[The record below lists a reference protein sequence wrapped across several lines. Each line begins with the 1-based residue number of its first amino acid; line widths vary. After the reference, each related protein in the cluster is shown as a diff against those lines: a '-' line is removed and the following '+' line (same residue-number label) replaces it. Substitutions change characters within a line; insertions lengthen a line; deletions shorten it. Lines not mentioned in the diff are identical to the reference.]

1 MVFSTENY
9 DLFIY
14 LSNYCTSLF
23 IYLPMSQ
30 KIKTNEM
37 TDYSD

>member
-23 IYLPMSQ
+23 IYLLTYVT
-30 KIKTNEM
+30 KNKDE
-37 TDYSD
+37 